1 MVGLKKRTKCKVA
14 YNKLWLERGPGYRLV
29 ICGTLRLA
37 IRATNGLPN
46 YVSISRARMIYNHY
60 YYKRYKVV
68 DYDPSIIPAQ
78 DVVLNYYVT
87 RNTDCG

>member
-29 ICGTLRLA
+29 ICALSY
-37 IRATNGLPN
+37 
-46 YVSISRARMIYNHY
+46 YVSISRAMMICNHY
-60 YYKRYKVV
+60 YYKRSIVV

-78 DVVLNYYVT
+78 DVVLNYYLT